1 MRTASGGSMGT
12 KDRNYRRT
20 APGQKAWEKQD
31 PDVPVEYRRI
41 LELVGNGTHSAVL
54 RASLAGHPES
64 HLDEWLANMEELAL
78 IESVPHGEADL
89 DFTGAFNI
97 AEVRARLEAMAKDK
111 QKPSS
116 AKH

>member
-1 MRTASGGSMGT
+1 MGT

-20 APGQKAWEKQD
+20 AAGQKAWEKQD

-41 LELVGNGTHSAVL
+41 LDLIGNGAHSAVL
-54 RASLAGHPES
+54 RRNLGGHPES
-64 HLDEWLANMEELAL
+64 HVDEWLANMEELAL
-78 IESVPHGEADL
+78 IESVSHGEDDL
-89 DFTGAFNI
+89 DFTGTFNMTEI
-97 AEVRARLEAMAKDK
+97 RKQLEAMAKDK

>member
-1 MRTASGGSMGT
+1 MGT

-20 APGQKAWEKQD
+20 AAGQKAWEKQD
-31 PDVPVEYRRI
+31 PDVPIEYRRI
-41 LELVGNGTHSAVL
+41 LELVRNGTHSSVL
-54 RASLAGHPES
+54 RANLGGHPES

-97 AEVRARLEAMAKDK
+97 AEVRAQLEAMAKEK
-111 QKPSS
+111 QKQKSSS
-116 AKH
+116 A